1 MTVGGEDTLVPF
13 IFAQS
18 RELGGQECPPSR
30 RGPTPLDLPSLL
42 PNAPGPMQQQPD
54 NILKHVAL
62 AGLIAVV
69 GYFSLYALDS
79 HLRARKGAWEVTFA
93 TETNGTPYFVVNQ
106 PTLGVRD
113 VKVRFL
119 GAQSPLTNAATTV
132 RFAEANT
139 KPAFGE
145 LRFQDATY
153 LPGTVTLLAFN
164 HEVELIERGLVL
176 NRQER
181 AWQPGMTVELAPTNQ
196 APPLRVKARKRN
208 Y

>member
-1 MTVGGEDTLVPF
+1 MGHFQLF
-13 IFAQS
+13 
-18 RELGGQECPPSR
+18 R
-30 RGPTPLDLPSLL
+30 PLCLTCSPLL
-42 PNAPGPMQQQPD
+42 PNPLARMQKPD

-62 AGLIAVV
+62 VGVIAVV
-69 GYFSLYALDS
+69 GYFSLYALDT
-79 HLRARKGAWEVTFA
+79 HLRTRKGPWEVTFA
-93 TETNGTPYFVVNQ
+93 TETNGTPYLLVNQ

-113 VKVRFL
+113 VKVRFP
-119 GAQSPLTNAATTV
+119 GEQGGLTNGPVTV
-132 RFAEANT
+132 RFTQPNT

-164 HEVELIERGLVL
+164 HEVELIQRGLVVD
-176 NRQER
+176 RQER
-181 AWQPGMTVELAPTNQ
+181 AWQPGVTLDLAPTNQ